1 MRTHQSALLLGLA
14 AMLGLG
20 ACSSDQALGPAEAG
34 IDAAASQTRIASE
47 PAPDRS
53 TARYEIDFMQ
63 DMIDHHAMAIM
74 MAEMCVEKAV
84 HEELRQLCEDII
96 AAQSAEIQQ
105 MQGWLQEWYGI
116 SYAPEMTP
124 GAMKQMEKLAALSGA
139 QFEIAFMEM
148 MIKHHA
154 KAVKAGERCVERVYH
169 EELRELCE
177 NIIATQTAEIELMES
192 WLCEWYGICK

>member
-14 AMLGLG
+14 AILGLG
-20 ACSSDQALGPAEAG
+20 ACSSDQALGPAETG
-34 IDAAASQTRIASE
+34 VDAIASQTRIASE

-63 DMIDHHAMAIM
+63 DMIDHHAMAVM

-84 HEELRQLCEDII
+84 HEELRRLCEDII

-139 QFEIAFMEM
+139 EFEIAFMEM

-154 KAVKAGERCVERVYH
+154 KAVKEGERCVERVYH

-192 WLCEWYGICK
+192 WLCEWYGNCK